1 MSLDDVK
8 HEVNLTTVAFGCLQE
23 FLIYKGIATKEEM
36 EKVNNNALKQYKK
49 LMEIIDLES

>member
-36 EKVNNNALKQYKK
+36 DKVNNNALEQYKK